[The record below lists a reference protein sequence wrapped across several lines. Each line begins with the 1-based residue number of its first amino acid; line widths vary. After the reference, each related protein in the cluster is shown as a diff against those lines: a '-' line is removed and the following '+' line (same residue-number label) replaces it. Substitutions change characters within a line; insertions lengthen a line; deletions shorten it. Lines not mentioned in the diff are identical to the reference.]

1 MAIRIAGVNLPIEK
15 KADIALTYIYGIGNT
30 RSRKILADAK
40 VDPEVRLKDLK
51 ESEVNAIRE
60 IVEKK
65 NTVEGDLRREVASN
79 IKRLKEINCYRGSRH
94 TKHLPLRGQR
104 TKTNSRTVRG
114 NKRMTAGSG
123 KAKAGLKT

>member
-1 MAIRIAGVNLPIEK
+1 MAIRIAGVNLPVEK
-15 KADIALTYIYGIGNT
+15 KADIALTSIFGIGNT
-30 RSRKILADAK
+30 RSRKILAEAN
-40 VDPEVRLKDLK
+40 VNTETRLKDLQ
-51 ESEVNAIRE
+51 ESEINAIRE

-65 NTVEGDLRREVASN
+65 NTVEGDLRREVSSN
-79 IKRLKEINCYRGSRH
+79 IKRLKEINCYRGTRH

-123 KAKAGLKT
+123 KAKSGLKT

>member
-1 MAIRIAGVNLPIEK
+1 MAIRIAGVNLPVEK
-15 KADIALTYIYGIGNT
+15 KADIALTYIFGIGNT
-30 RSRKILADAK
+30 RSRKILAEAN
-40 VDPEVRLKDLK
+40 VNTETRLKDLK
-51 ESEVNAIRE
+51 ESEINAIRE

-79 IKRLKEINCYRGSRH
+79 IKRLKEINCYRGTRH

-114 NKRMTAGSG
+114 NKRVTAVSG